1 MERFLAAVPD
11 SDAPSRWVIDADGLN
26 ILAGLPDALMRLP
39 GNTVLTPHPGEM
51 SRLTNRTVAEVL
63 SNRWQLTRD
72 CAAAWNAVVVLKGA
86 HTIITAPDGRQS
98 VLPFKTD
105 ALATAGTGDVLAGL
119 LVGFLA
125 QGLEPF
131 EAAITAGYL
140 HGLAGV
146 KAAEL
151 RGNTRSVTAGDVL
164 DSIPNAL
171 SRLES

>member
-1 MERFLAAVPD
+1 
-11 SDAPSRWVIDADGLN
+11 
-26 ILAGLPDALMRLP
+26 
-39 GNTVLTPHPGEM
+39 M

-86 HTIITAPDGRQS
+86 NTIITAPDGRQS

-119 LVGFLA
+119 IVGFLA
-125 QGLEPF
+125 QGLKPF
-131 EAAITAGYL
+131 EAAVTAAYL

-146 KAAEL
+146 KAANL
-151 RGNTRSVTAGDVL
+151 CGNTRSVTAGDVAA
-164 DSIPNAL
+164 SISTAL
-171 SRLES
+171 TCLEP